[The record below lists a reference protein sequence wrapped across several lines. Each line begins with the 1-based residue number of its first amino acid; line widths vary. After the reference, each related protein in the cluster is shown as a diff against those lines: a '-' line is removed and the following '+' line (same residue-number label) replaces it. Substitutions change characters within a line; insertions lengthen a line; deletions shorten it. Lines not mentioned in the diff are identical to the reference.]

1 MRFALSALRALCA
14 SVVGWDQRFIVGRE
28 VGDVLRVEERL
39 LLDEAESRQAGAR
52 AQRLVAAQ
60 VGVEVG
66 QDDLVSADRREG
78 VVVRWLRHRIEAA
91 LPRDEIE
98 PRQPCL
104 GREVLIGLVVRLGGG
119 EEQGVVRRGLRVVRL
134 GRFVGGGAAAEGGE
148 DEEGECG
155 PCEHEREAAGVLGDA
170 AQ

>member
-28 VGDVLRVEERL
+28 VGDVLRVKERL

-66 QDDLVSADRREG
+66 QDDLVSADRRER

-119 EEQGVVRRGLRVVRL
+119 EDQRVIGRRLLVVDFRRL
-134 GRFVGGGAAAEGGE
+134 GHCGAAAEGAQE
-148 DEEGECG
+148 QRREEAVSE
-155 PCEHEREAAGVLGDA
+155 EEREAAGVLGDA

>member
-1 MRFALSALRALCA
+1 M
-14 SVVGWDQRFIVGRE
+14 
-28 VGDVLRVEERL
+28 
-39 LLDEAESRQAGAR
+39 
-52 AQRLVAAQ
+52 
-60 VGVEVG
+60 
-66 QDDLVSADRREG
+66 SADRREG

-119 EEQGVVRRGLRVVRL
+119 EEQGVVRGGLRVVRL

-148 DEEGECG
+148 DEEGEQR